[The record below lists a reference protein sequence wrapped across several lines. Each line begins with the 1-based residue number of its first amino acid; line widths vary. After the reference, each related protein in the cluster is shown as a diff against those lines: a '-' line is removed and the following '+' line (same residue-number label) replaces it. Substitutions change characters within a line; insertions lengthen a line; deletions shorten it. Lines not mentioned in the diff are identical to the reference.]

1 MNKFTRRTFL
11 VGGALVGG
19 GALFGFIA
27 TPNRLSLKLADGDEN
42 TWLATWLGIG
52 KDNSTTIFV
61 PHAEMGQ
68 GVLTSLPMMLAE
80 ELDAD
85 WSGVKVEQA
94 PPAHEF
100 AVGDMI
106 KGFLADDLEVPMVFQ
121 RHLDY
126 SFYKIAGL
134 MNMQITGGS
143 GSVRFT
149 GQAGMRRA
157 GAAVRELLVKSAALE
172 WNVPESECST
182 GNSHV
187 HHEISGKSIPYAELA
202 SGASSLTPSTRPEL
216 KSKSEYTICGQPIP
230 RLDIP
235 SKVTGTQ
242 DYGIDTRLPGMKFAA
257 IRHAP
262 VFGGTAVS
270 FDDSKIQD
278 DAHVD
283 RVVKLDNAVVV
294 IADNYWRAS
303 KALGKLP
310 IEFSDGENGG
320 FSSKGL
326 ADLFSRELDSG
337 EAEVD
342 LEEGDVESARN
353 NSERTLEAEYRVPF
367 LAHATMEPMNC
378 TAWYRDGQLE
388 LWTGT
393 QDLLGARAFAA
404 EVAGIDIEQVQAHA
418 VHLGGGFGR
427 RLPSTGNY
435 IEDAVKVAMQVD
447 YPVQL
452 IWSREEDMRQDYY
465 RPAVQSR
472 ISASLSANDEL
483 LGWENLYT
491 DIGINDDIEAA
502 FFPYQVPNRRI
513 SRVRVE
519 TPVPVSYWRSVEHS
533 YQGFFIESFVDEIA
547 HSTGTDP
554 LSFRLQLLQHSPRYR
569 QVLEKVAENIGW
581 GRHLEEG
588 RGIGVAL
595 KKSFGTIVAQAAEV
609 SIGNNGKLKV
619 HRISAVV
626 DPGEVINPAIAKAQI
641 ESAIVYGLTAT
652 MFGEISIENGHVT
665 QGNFPDYP
673 MLKLGQTP
681 AIDVEFVESGERIG
695 GMGEVGLPPVAAA
708 VCNAL
713 FACGGP
719 RVRQLPLSREKLELR
734 T

>member
-11 VGGALVGG
+11 VGGALAAG

-42 TWLATWLGIG
+42 TWMATWLGIAR
-52 KDNSTTIFV
+52 DNSTTIFV

-106 KGFLADDLEVPMVFQ
+106 KGFLADDLEVPTVFQ

-157 GAAVRELLVKSAALE
+157 GAAVRELLVKSAASA

-182 GNSHV
+182 RNSYV
-187 HHEISGKSIPYAELA
+187 HHDNSGKSIPYAELA
-202 SGASSLTPSTRPEL
+202 STAASLTPSTRPVL
-216 KSKSEYTICGQPIP
+216 KKKSEYTICGQPIA

-235 SKVTGTQ
+235 AKVTGTQ
-242 DYGIDTRLPGMKFAA
+242 DYGIDTRLTGMKFAA

-270 FDDSKIQD
+270 FDGSKIQD
-278 DAHVD
+278 DVHVD
-283 RVVKLDNAVVV
+283 KVIQLEDAVVV

-303 KALGKLP
+303 KALAQLP
-310 IEFSDGENGG
+310 IEFSDGENAG
-320 FSSKGL
+320 FSSTGL
-326 ADLFSRELDSG
+326 NDTFSKKLDSG
-337 EAEVD
+337 EPEID
-342 LEEGDVESARN
+342 LEEGDLESARA
-353 NSERTLEAEYRVPF
+353 NSARILESEYRVPF

-378 TAWYRDGQLE
+378 TAWYHDGQLE

-404 EVAGIDIEQVQAHA
+404 EIAGIDIDRVQAHA

-435 IEDAVKVAMQVD
+435 IADAVKVAMQVD

-452 IWSREEDMRQDYY
+452 IWSREEDMRHDYY
-465 RPAVQSR
+465 RPAVHSR
-472 ISASLSANDEL
+472 LSAFFSADDEL
-483 LGWENLYT
+483 VGWENLYT
-491 DIGINDDIEAA
+491 DIGINDDVEAA
-502 FFPYQVPNRRI
+502 FFPYQVPGRRI

-533 YQGFFIESFVDEIA
+533 YQGFFIESFIDEIA
-547 HSTGTDP
+547 HSKGVDP
-554 LSFRLQLLQHSPRYR
+554 LTFRLQLLQHSPRHKLL
-569 QVLEKVAENIGW
+569 LEKVAENIGW
-581 GRHLEEG
+581 GRNMEEG

-609 SIGNNGKLKV
+609 SIGDNGKLEV

-641 ESAIVYGLTAT
+641 ESAIIYGLTAA
-652 MFGEISIENGHVT
+652 MYGEISVENGRVT

-673 MLKLGQTP
+673 MLKLAQTP

-708 VCNAL
+708 ICNAL
-713 FACGGP
+713 FTCGGP
-719 RVRQLPLSREKLELR
+719 RVRQLPLSRQKLEYR